1 MRQTVCANN
10 QFTEDG
16 SISEVTVIGIDLA
29 KNVFELAGQNR
40 GGRIIYRKRVR
51 RSKLLETVAQLPSC
65 LIAME
70 ACGGSHHWAREFAAL
85 GHRVRLLPA
94 QYVKPYR
101 VGPKND
107 RRDAEAVCEA
117 ATRSQVPE
125 VAVKTRNQQAMQG
138 LHRVRSQLVGQQ
150 TALSNCARGLLQ
162 EFGIAVPRGRAPLR
176 RALAEIL
183 AGPNLP
189 EDLVVALQ
197 AIAEQ
202 LRELAERTGQL
213 TARIEQA
220 ARADE
225 RHRTLLSARGVG
237 PITVTAFTATI
248 GDPSAYA
255 NGRQVAAAIGLVP
268 AQNSSG
274 DRERLLGISKRGDR
288 YLRSLLVHGARS
300 ALKAARGKSD
310 PLSRWMCRPADRRGH
325 NKAVVAIA
333 NKTARI
339 LWAMMK
345 SGESFAPERAVA
357 V

>member
-1 MRQTVCANN
+1 MN
-10 QFTEDG
+10 
-16 SISEVTVIGIDLA
+16 EVTVVGIDLA

-40 GGRIIYRKRVR
+40 AGRVVYRKRVR
-51 RSKLLETVAQLPSC
+51 RSKLLETVAQLPPC

-70 ACGGSHHWAREFAAL
+70 ACGGAHHWAREIAAL
-85 GHRVRLLPA
+85 GHRIRLLPA

-117 ATRSQVPE
+117 ATRSQVPA

-138 LHRVRSQLVGQQ
+138 LHRVRSQLTGQH

-162 EFGIAVPRGRAPLR
+162 EFGIVVPRGHARLR
-176 RALAEIL
+176 QALAEIL
-183 AGPNLP
+183 AGSDLP
-189 EDLVVALQ
+189 EDLVVALHT
-197 AIAEQ
+197 IAEQ
-202 LRELAERTGQL
+202 LRELGERIGQL
-213 TARIEQA
+213 TARIAQA
-220 ARADE
+220 ARVDE
-225 RHRTLLSARGVG
+225 LHRRLLSARGVG

-255 NGRQVAAAIGLVP
+255 NGRQVAAALGLVP
-268 AQNSSG
+268 AQSSSG

-300 ALKAARGKSD
+300 ALKAARGKAD
-310 PLSRWMCRPADRRGH
+310 PLSRWMCRLADRRGH

-357 V
+357 I